1 MSISDLPL
9 NTFKGQTSHVEIIR
23 WNIQSTNEMFQKENK
38 KYIVMA
44 QLLVSLNVT
53 HDFTK

>member
-38 KYIVMA
+38 KYILMA